1 MHCSDN
7 AWGALTFWCNCIC
20 THWWDQL
27 RLLSLSVHSMQP
39 GRWIDMKTLSLC
51 SRGRCCALLT
61 TRQFQ
66 PPQVF
71 DPSRRLHA
79 SYWRF
84 HSFLSGKFETWKCLS
99 SYGLL
104 IRPLPWKKKGVP
116 SVKLNSK
123 KRDMRDLLVTEA
135 SSAIVSVEE
144 WISRYKEQGET
155 RRKRW
160 ATLHNTWTKKTVTG
174 LMKESKF
181 KSGARYNTKSL
192 QQSVK
197 NCGGSVGGWG
207 AC

>member
-39 GRWIDMKTLSLC
+39 GRWIDMKTLTLC

-61 TRQFQ
+61 TRRFQ

-84 HSFLSGKFETWKCLS
+84 HSFLSGEFETWKCLS

-104 IRPLPWKKKGVP
+104 ISPLPWKKKGAP

-123 KRDMRDLLVTEA
+123 KKDMSDA
-135 SSAIVSVEE
+135 SDRSTSHWSFISNSLSGWMAVKERFFRKGNREE
-144 WISRYKEQGET
+144 TLRLTYT
-155 RRKRW
+155 R
-160 ATLHNTWTKKTVTG
+160 TG
-174 LMKESKF
+174 LKI
-181 KSGARYNTKSL
+181 R
-192 QQSVK
+192 Q
-197 NCGGSVGGWG
+197 
-207 AC
+207 